1 VPAATGYSGALRRLF
16 FGRHRPGAGA
26 LFVGPLNHTMR
37 ILKRIGN
44 VIEGLVFIVLSLFLQ
59 SIFVILLTMA
69 VFVGLSALGL
79 KLESEVWQWIIFTFL
94 LVTINGIACWEY
106 FCKRRAQVQLGK
118 TSSVIFMMP
127 RALDLI
133 WNGSERITR

>member
-1 VPAATGYSGALRRLF
+1 
-16 FGRHRPGAGA
+16 
-26 LFVGPLNHTMR
+26 
-37 ILKRIGN
+37 
-44 VIEGLVFIVLSLFLQ
+44 VFIVLSLFLQ

-106 FCKRRAQVQLGK
+106 FCKRRAQVQLGQ